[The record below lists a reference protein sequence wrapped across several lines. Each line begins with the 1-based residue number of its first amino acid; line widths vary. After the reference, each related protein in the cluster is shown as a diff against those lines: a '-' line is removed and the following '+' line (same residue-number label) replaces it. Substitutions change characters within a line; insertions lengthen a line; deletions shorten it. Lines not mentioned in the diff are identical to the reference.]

1 MGTECQYR
9 NNQMISKE
17 DYKDLKEYYDYQRK
31 VAYNKEVVL
40 NMAEKFEGRVY
51 NDMGMVNMNEMKDL
65 LWTRVKPKDYE
76 EPRKGWVPQDEKLRF
91 DWEEK
96 PNMPKTRW
104 NGPKDQKPMNTTVPT
119 GWQDVFDDDK

>member
-91 DWEEK
+91 DWEGE
-96 PNMPKTRW
+96 PSMPKTKW
-104 NGPKDQKPMNTTVPT
+104 NAPKNLNPIETTMPT